1 MENVASDRKPLEANT
16 ICTIIRRIFP
26 KYIFRVLCRYRSVQ
40 PDIGHLAGC
49 MIYVSLLR
57 LTVSRHSL
65 ITLFFFY
72 KYYFSARMNE
82 VLKNLKDYDLD
93 YRQNVSVPKVWGER

>member
-26 KYIFRVLCRYRSVQ
+26 KYIFRVLRRYRPVQ
-40 PDIGHLAGC
+40 PDIGHLAKY
-49 MIYVSLLR
+49 MMYVSLLR

-65 ITLFFFY
+65 ITLFFFLQIL
-72 KYYFSARMNE
+72 F
-82 VLKNLKDYDLD
+82 LC
-93 YRQNVSVPKVWGER
+93 